1 MLKLVNGFGSQATVA
16 YGAVIQ
22 IVNYVPFPAIS
33 IAFTGTVLAARTS
46 QARRCK
52 PALGAIVRTG
62 LAMNLVITGSLV
74 LLGYLFSRYVV
85 SLFTHDQGVI
95 ELAQALLH
103 TMLWSLLMLG
113 TAGALSDVMRASG
126 SVLVPSA
133 ISIGSILPVQ
143 IPVANLLAKQVGL
156 GGIWF
161 SYPAVFMTM
170 LVLQTAYYRL
180 VWKKKGNQ
188 KIDLNGSNRGLAR
201 PTTVRN

>member
-1 MLKLVNGFGSQATVA
+1 M
-16 YGAVIQ
+16 
-22 IVNYVPFPAIS
+22 
-33 IAFTGTVLAARTS
+33 ARIS

-113 TAGALSDVMRASG
+113 TAGALSDVMRG

-161 SYPAVFMTM
+161 SYPAVYMTM